1 MSDSIDVRLLQQ
13 QYQKIASENDTLRN
27 GGGQPPGGDGV
38 EARVAKLEAHF
49 EYIRRDLDDVKSDVR
64 DIKKD
69 MREDFRILFG
79 ALIVVALGLAGM
91 MAKGFGW
98 L

>member
-1 MSDSIDVRLLQQ
+1 MGSVVDGGWKSRDDNLG
-13 QYQKIASENDTLRN
+13 ASSHN
-27 GGGQPPGGDGV
+27 GGNDGSGGGDML
-38 EARVAKLEAHF
+38 EARVARLESDS
-49 EYIRRDLDDVKSDVR
+49 EYIKR
-64 DIKKD
+64 DIAEIKDDLKEVRKD

-79 ALIVVALGLAGM
+79 ALIVVSLGLAGM

>member
-1 MSDSIDVRLLQQ
+1 
-13 QYQKIASENDTLRN
+13 
-27 GGGQPPGGDGV
+27 V
-38 EARVAKLEAHF
+38 EARVAKLESHF

-69 MREDFRILFG
+69 MREDFRIMFG
-79 ALIVVALGLAGM
+79 ALVVVALGLAGM